1 MVKEDF
7 RVLFV
12 GQSRVAGLE
21 WDRESMENGICKNFD
36 YFLKMYVC
44 TRFLDKSKST
54 IRWIKFTILRNLKRS
69 LLNNFFL
76 SEFFLN
82 DANNTQ
88 IWEIYKY

>member
-1 MVKEDF
+1 
-7 RVLFV
+7 
-12 GQSRVAGLE
+12 
-21 WDRESMENGICKNFD
+21 MENGICKNFD

-54 IRWIKFTILRNLKRS
+54 IQWIKFTILRNLKRS

-82 DANNTQ
+82 DANNKF
-88 IWEIYKY
+88 EKYTSIKF